1 MTSTLLYALFVD
13 VFIFFALN
21 RESLEAHLWLFK
33 EIFRMISFK
42 DLFFLWHPLKA
53 HKLCCSASQR
63 GCLFCQRGAAA
74 CVLLHENVVCW
85 IRRSRKKKK
94 TCFGRETF
102 DLKRFSETFLS
113 PVKVTVCINL
123 HIYAEC
129 TTWWK
134 MASNCVWFAWTIAM
148 SEHCSCTAEWH
159 FYFKQQEGVV
169 CMYVHSQWWS
179 TVGMMKENIIVL

>member
-1 MTSTLLYALFVD
+1 MAPSESTQTLLQCFT
-13 VFIFFALN
+13 
-21 RESLEAHLWLFK
+21 K
-33 EIFRMISFK
+33 RMPVLSEGS
-42 DLFFLWHPLKA
+42 
-53 HKLCCSASQR
+53 CCV
-63 GCLFCQRGAAA
+63 CVVTWKC
-74 CVLLHENVVCW
+74 CVLNPEEQE
-85 IRRSRKKKK
+85 KKK